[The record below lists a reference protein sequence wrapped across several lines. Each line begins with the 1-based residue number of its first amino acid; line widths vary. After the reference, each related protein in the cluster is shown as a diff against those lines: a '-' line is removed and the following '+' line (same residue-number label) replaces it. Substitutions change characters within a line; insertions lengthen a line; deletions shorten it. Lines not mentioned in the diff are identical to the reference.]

1 MILNSPYITGSLT
14 VTGNATIAG
23 NITIT
28 GSLSGTATSA
38 SYAYTASS
46 AINATSASKAI
57 SSSYADTASFS
68 NDFTVLGNLT
78 VYGTQS
84 IQYITSSQLNVSD
97 NVITVNVASPGV
109 RFGGLSV
116 FDSGSLSSEATASLF
131 WDSQNNH
138 WIYQRESGSSYDG
151 GMLISGPRN
160 AAGLGNEQG
169 TTSCMLLVGQGG
181 DHLTSSLIYHSSTAT
196 CIPNA
201 LISTSSSLFL
211 SGTNK
216 RISTYAPSSW
226 VGISDYVCNGV
237 GFQFTR
243 PNDDVFAH
251 AIFSFNGT
259 TTNNLA
265 ISSRSDLVIA
275 TGGGLG
281 EADERIRITSAG
293 NLYVGAACGARG
305 STATKGLIKMGTS
318 QEYFELQATSTSTTT
333 GLLFSDGSTGNYGL
347 VQYDST
353 DNMNFYTAGSER
365 LRITSD
371 GKLKLTSTSGG
382 GTNLDMYLLEND
394 GLYINSNEGATA
406 RGIYFQTGGTER
418 MRISSAG
425 VSYFAC
431 QVCVPFIR
439 YNGRVTEKVGNRN
452 GTGTYSL
459 FYNGSGVTQS
469 SGTVFVEAIYGTPN
483 STGQWMYMIGGN
495 RSISTSWSNTTG
507 FSGTQPTVCW
517 VGCMLQVNN
526 TNPSVYYSVT
536 VRLNDIGNGW
546 DETWGNFP
554 GF

>member
-1 MILNSPYITGSLT
+1 
-14 VTGNATIAG
+14 
-23 NITIT
+23 
-28 GSLSGTATSA
+28 
-38 SYAYTASS
+38 
-46 AINATSASKAI
+46 
-57 SSSYADTASFS
+57 
-68 NDFTVLGNLT
+68 
-78 VYGTQS
+78 
-84 IQYITSSQLNVSD
+84 
-97 NVITVNVASPGV
+97 
-109 RFGGLSV
+109 
-116 FDSGSLSSEATASLF
+116 
-131 WDSQNNH
+131 
-138 WIYQRESGSSYDG
+138 
-151 GMLISGPRN
+151 MLISGPRN

-181 DHLTSSLIYHSSTAT
+181 DHLTSSLIYHSSAAT

-216 RISTYAPSSW
+216 RISTYAPSCW

-353 DNMNFYTAGSER
+353 DNMNLYTAGSER

-406 RGIYFQTGGTER
+406 RGIYFQTGGTEK

-425 VSYFAC
+425 NVGIGTSAPSQKLHVIGGNLQTEGNSSWYRNVFEK
-431 QVCVPFIR
+431 
-439 YNGRVTEKVGNRN
+439 NVTSWDNVVGFSPQSSPQYTYGYINITASAYAN
-452 GTGTYSL
+452 GTSAGGVVTSRWYYSITNNSISVSVVGTDIST
-459 FYNGSGVTQS
+459 GSQAPAVRLTVS
-469 SGTVFVEAIYGTPN
+469 SGTIYVQVQSSNGSVAAYTTVFVDAMLASGYVNGTY
-483 STGQWMYMIGGN
+483 WL
-495 RSISTSWSNTTG
+495 IS
-507 FSGTQPTVCW
+507 
-517 VGCMLQVNN
+517 
-526 TNPSVYYSVT
+526 
-536 VRLNDIGNGW
+536 
-546 DETWGNFP
+546 
-554 GF
+554 